1 MADSGIQFL
10 FEGIMSHVPVNTF
23 FRKIIMSIQ
32 DFELTKPYLKTPP
45 SSIVTAVVLHTNILI
60 TVNISKKNLKYN

>member
-1 MADSGIQFL
+1 
-10 FEGIMSHVPVNTF
+10 
-23 FRKIIMSIQ
+23 MSIQ

-60 TVNISKKNLKYN
+60 TVNISKKILKYN